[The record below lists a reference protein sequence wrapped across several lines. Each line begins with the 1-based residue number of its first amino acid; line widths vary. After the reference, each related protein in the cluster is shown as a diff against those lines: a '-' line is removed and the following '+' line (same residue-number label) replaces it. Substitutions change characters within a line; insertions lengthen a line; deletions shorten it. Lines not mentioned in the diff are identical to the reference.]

1 VKFRVEREVLGEA
14 VSWVA
19 RSLPTRPVV
28 PVLSGLLLEADGDEL
43 TLSCFDYEVSAR
55 ARVPAEVGEPGIALV
70 PGRLLAEIA
79 KSLPPADVEIASA
92 ADMLILTCGSAEFAL
107 VSLSLEDYPKLPE
120 LPAAV
125 GTVDSGALATAA
137 AQVVPA
143 ASRDDTLP
151 MLTGVCLEFDG
162 TELTLAAT
170 DRYRLAVRTVGWH
183 PADPLIHASALV
195 PARTLADVARTVNA
209 GRPVT
214 IAFGQ
219 PDPDGGRPAD
229 GLISFEGGGR
239 RLVAR
244 LIGAEFIRYASRFPK
259 SFEASADLPAVPFT
273 EAVRRVSLVADRTT
287 PVQLAFRR
295 DVVVIEAQTDGRA
308 RAVESV
314 PAGFTGA
321 DRVISFNPHYL
332 LDGLAAAA
340 LTGQGSLAATGDD
353 PSAAPGRIR
362 LQFTSPAK
370 PALITWAGG
379 DASADAGEADDQ
391 SAADGPGMRGQG
403 HAEPDHPA
411 EFRYLVVPLRTSA
424 AG

>member
-1 VKFRVEREVLGEA
+1 VKFRVEREALGEA

-79 KSLPPADVEIASA
+79 RSLPPADVEVASA
-92 ADMLILTCGSAEFAL
+92 ADMLVLTCGSAEFAL

-170 DRYRLAVRTVGWH
+170 DRYRLAVRTVGWE
-183 PADPLIHASALV
+183 PADPSIHASALV
-195 PARTLADVARTVNA
+195 PARTLADVARTVSA

-219 PDPDGGRPAD
+219 PEPDGVRPAD

-239 RLVAR
+239 RIVAR
-244 LIGAEFIRYASRFPK
+244 LIGAEFIKYASRFPN
-259 SFEASADLPAVPFT
+259 SFEASAELPAVPFT

-308 RAVESV
+308 RAVETV
-314 PAGFTGA
+314 PAGYTGA

-332 LDGLAAAA
+332 LDGLAAAV
-340 LTGQGSLAATGDD
+340 LTGQGQSAGTGDE

-370 PALITWAGG
+370 PALITWAGSE
-379 DASADAGEADDQ
+379 ASGRATEADDQ
-391 SAADGPGMRGQG
+391 SAGDATGMQGQG
-403 HAEPDHPA
+403 DAQPDYPA
-411 EFRYLVVPLRTSA
+411 EFRYLVVPLRTPA
-424 AG
+424 VG

>member
-19 RSLPTRPVV
+19 RALPSRPVV

-55 ARVPAEVGEPGIALV
+55 ARIPAEVGEPGIALV
-70 PGRLLAEIA
+70 PGRLLAEIT
-79 KSLPPADVEIASA
+79 KSLPPAEVEVASA

-107 VSLSLEDYPKLPE
+107 VSLPLEDYPKLPE
-120 LPAAV
+120 LPPAV
-125 GTVDSGALATAA
+125 GSVDGGALAIAA
-137 AQVVPA
+137 AQVVPS

-151 MLTGVCLEFDG
+151 MLTGVCLDFDG
-162 TELTLAAT
+162 SELTLAAT
-170 DRYRLAVRTVGWH
+170 DRYRLAVRAVGWE
-183 PADPLIHASALV
+183 PADPSIHASALV
-195 PARTLADVARTVNA
+195 PARTLADVARTMGT

-219 PDPDGGRPAD
+219 SDPGAGRPAD

-244 LIGAEFIRYASRFPK
+244 LIGSEFIKYASRFPK
-259 SFEASADLPAVPFT
+259 SFEASAELPAVPFT
-273 EAVRRVSLVADRTT
+273 EAVRRVSLVADRMT

-295 DVVVIEAQTDGRA
+295 DVVVIEAQSDGRA
-308 RAVESV
+308 RAVEAV
-314 PAGFTGA
+314 PVGFDGD

-332 LDGLAAAA
+332 LDGLAAAG
-340 LTGQGSLAATGDD
+340 LIGHGQPASNGDD
-353 PSAAPGRIR
+353 GSAAPGRIR

-370 PALITWAGG
+370 PALITWVGG
-379 DASADAGEADDQ
+379 DASTGAAEAKGQATADVPSLGD
-391 SAADGPGMRGQG
+391 
-403 HAEPDHPA
+403 AEPDHPA
-411 EFRYLVVPLRTSA
+411 DFRYLVVPLRTPA